1 MTRADAGPSRRAV
14 RSMSLLELKDGSRR
28 EGLWR
33 GKRYSQLWPN
43 AGSQFAGNRE
53 DEGKATERGD
63 IFRAENL
70 HITYENARSGE
81 LTRAVGGIDLKIGA
95 GEFVTIAG
103 LSGCGKS
110 TFLAAVAGL
119 TKATEGS
126 ISVAGR
132 AVKGPGPDRAM
143 VFQKPSLLP
152 WRTVID
158 NVTYGLEL
166 RGVRRNDARA
176 RARRYLELVQIEEV
190 EHLHPAALSG
200 GMQQRV
206 NLARALACDP
216 VLLLLDEPFG
226 ALDAITRQT
235 MQDELLNIWEATRKT
250 VLMVSHQIDE
260 AVLLSDRVIVFSD
273 RPAKVIA
280 DIKIDLGRPRGPDV
294 RESRRFTE
302 LVATI
307 WKLIHQTAE
316 ARKAIA

>member
-1 MTRADAGPSRRAV
+1 
-14 RSMSLLELKDGSRR
+14 MSLFELRTVPRLEERR
-28 EGLWR
+28 SHL
-33 GKRYSQLWPN
+33 SP
-43 AGSQFAGNRE
+43 
-53 DEGKATERGD
+53 
-63 IFRAENL
+63 IFRRRSAGAFRGGHEKDEAVKGGSSDILSVQNL
-70 HITYENARSGE
+70 HIAYENARNGD
-81 LTRAVGGIDLKIGA
+81 LTHAVGGIDLRIGA
-95 GEFVTIAG
+95 GEFVTIVG

-119 TKATEGS
+119 IKATEGK
-126 ISVAGR
+126 INVAGDTVTR
-132 AVKGPGPDRAM
+132 PGPDRAM

-166 RGVRRNDARA
+166 QGVGRAAARA
-176 RARRYLELVQIEEV
+176 RARRYLDLVQIQDV
-190 EHLHPAALSG
+190 EHFHPGALSG

-235 MQDELLNIWEATRKT
+235 MQDELLNIWEATHKT
-250 VLMVSHQIDE
+250 VLMVSHQIEE

-280 DIKIDLGRPRGPDV
+280 DIRVDLGRPRGPEV
-294 RESRRFTE
+294 RESRRFAE
-302 LVATI
+302 IEATI
-307 WKLIHQTAE
+307 WRLIRQTAD
-316 ARKAIA
+316 ARRAAV